1 MINLLII
8 QSIGILIFFLSIIV
22 LACMAVH
29 YACTRFGRLR
39 FGFYFCLEARETAR
53 NQQSE
58 IRSQPTSVLCPLT
71 SGGKK

>member
-1 MINLLII
+1 MTTLLII

-39 FGFYFCLEARETAR
+39 FGFYFCLEARNFLPKA
-53 NQQSE
+53 QSLKPKV
-58 IRSQPTSVLCPLT
+58 SP
-71 SGGKK
+71 